1 MPFGFVASGDSIG
14 TAVGVV
20 NDNTRAA
27 LAAASGHQ
35 HSSDGSA
42 CSAGYLQDGRRA
54 RQSTAVAWARFGCA
68 SAREIATAHDRRHSM
83 AALEVAAGLVERST
97 WAAASMRVAGLASRR
112 FRGCGGI
119 RALGVCHSSRI
130 RVAWPALS
138 ANGGRQRL
146 NGDGS
151 EPGARQRHIMDIA
164 GKLTSGRAG
173 GRGAIGSLYQLW
185 RMGASLRTFVG
196 S

>member
-112 FRGCGGI
+112 LQGLWRHSRAGSMPQQPHSGGVACFEYQRRAPAAQRRRQRAGSEAAPHHGHRGQADQ
-119 RALGVCHSSRI
+119 RPSR
-130 RVAWPALS
+130 RTRGDRQLVPAL
-138 ANGGRQRL
+138 ADGRISTYICR
-146 NGDGS
+146 
-151 EPGARQRHIMDIA
+151 
-164 GKLTSGRAG
+164 
-173 GRGAIGSLYQLW
+173 
-185 RMGASLRTFVG
+185 
-196 S
+196 